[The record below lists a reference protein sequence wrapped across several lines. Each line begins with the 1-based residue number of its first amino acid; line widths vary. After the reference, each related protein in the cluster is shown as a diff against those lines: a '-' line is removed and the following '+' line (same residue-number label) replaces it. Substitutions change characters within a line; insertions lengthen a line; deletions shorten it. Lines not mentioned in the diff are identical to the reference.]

1 MLVLLCSVL
10 FLFSLCLS
18 GSLSG
23 LLCVV
28 AFDVCSSCLD
38 VRVRCG
44 WCFWWVYLIRVIV
57 LGFVVGFLVSWFGLW
72 LLLYAASSL
81 FGCCV
86 D

>member
-1 MLVLLCSVL
+1 MFCVISVY
-10 FLFSLCLS
+10 LCLS

-28 AFDVCSSCLD
+28 AFGVCSSCLD
-38 VRVRCG
+38 VRFDVDDV
-44 WCFWWVYLIRVIV
+44 FWWVYLIRVIV
-57 LGFVVGFLVSWFGLW
+57 LGFAVGFLVSWFGLW